1 MASVV
6 SHFLAVSTLRAM
18 CEKRFLN
25 CALTGAGREVA
36 AAFGTVKDV
45 RSRLRDISEDAVQ
58 RILYRSIPIL

>member
-25 CALTGAGREVA
+25 CALTDARREVST
-36 AAFGTVKDV
+36 AFGTVKMIHPTV
-45 RSRLRDISEDAVQ
+45 HGQFE
-58 RILYRSIPIL
+58 SIF

>member
-45 RSRLRDISEDAVQ
+45 RSRLLEFS
-58 RILYRSIPIL
+58 